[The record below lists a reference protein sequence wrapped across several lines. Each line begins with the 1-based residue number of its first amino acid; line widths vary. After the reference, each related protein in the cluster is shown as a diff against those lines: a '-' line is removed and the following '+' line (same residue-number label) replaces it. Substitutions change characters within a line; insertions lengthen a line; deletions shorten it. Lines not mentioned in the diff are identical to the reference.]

1 MNMGGLQAKVAAQQ
15 QQQQQLAEAAQQRQS
30 FLEKGIETP
39 FEGPQVHTAEH
50 GGVKKKL
57 FGGTAEMRA
66 LRKSQREERKEARQD
81 RRDDRK
87 LTRQTVRS
95 VKSDMRKDRNAE
107 PFVDGSGPI
116 VELTRAQKR
125 DDRRAT
131 RTAGRLFKKQERT
144 ERRQSKKDLRTKQS
158 GERATQKETDKINK
172 AIAIANKLKKFNT
185 TKNNINPADYPNVF
199 TRTTTPANQDVP
211 NDPNLNKSEVKPAET
226 TAKKQSFREAF
237 RENRNAGKKE
247 FEWNGK
253 KYHTR
258 TKSEEA
264 KKNNTSSSSS
274 SSSSSKS
281 KKVQM
286 GPTQEAADGKQ
297 PENPLNIKH
306 STIPSE
312 VNINPTIKPIQT
324 LPSDPNGS
332 TNPEKIKTKKGR
344 TRAGVNTPKYEI
356 GGPRKSKYGR

>member
-1 MNMGGLQAKVAAQQ
+1 MNMGGQVPAA
-15 QQQQQLAEAAQQRQS
+15 S
-30 FLEKGIETP
+30 FLEQPTVDP
-39 FEGPQVHTAEH
+39 FAASSQPVKNSAEFTARS

-66 LRKSQREERKEARQD
+66 LKKSQRKERKEARQD
-81 RRDDRK
+81 RREDRR

-116 VELTRAQKR
+116 VELTRNQKR
-125 DDRRAT
+125 DDRKAT

-158 GERATQKETDKINK
+158 GEKATQKETDKGNK
-172 AIAIANKLKKFNT
+172 ANAIANKLKKFNT
-185 TKNNINPADYPNVF
+185 VKNSVNPADYPNAF
-199 TRTTTPANQDVP
+199 KSTTTPANQDVP
-211 NDPNLNKSEVKPAET
+211 NNPNPPKVEVKTAEPP
-226 TAKKQSFREAF
+226 AKKQSFKEAF

-258 TKSEEA
+258 TKSEEDKTETKSEEA

-274 SSSSSKS
+274 SSSSSTS
-281 KKVQM
+281 RGNV
-286 GPTQEAADGKQ
+286 GPTIEAANGND
-297 PENPLNIKH
+297 PLNSLNIKKPEINLN
-306 STIPSE
+306 T
-312 VNINPTIKPIQT
+312 NPTIK
-324 LPSDPNGS
+324 
-332 TNPEKIKTKKGR
+332 
-344 TRAGVNTPKYEI
+344 RAGGTK
-356 GGPRKSKYGR
+356 KSKYGR